1 MAQGYGLGAIYAEL
15 DSYIVLVRSLPTTGI
30 QMMVSTSSITWHLGC
45 YISRV
50 GLDYTIVLFFRTG
63 ICQF

>member
-15 DSYIVLVRSLPTTGI
+15 DSYIVLVRSLLTGI
-30 QMMVSTSSITWHLGC
+30 QMMVSTSSITWYLGC
-45 YISRV
+45 NISRV
-50 GLDYTIVLFFRTG
+50 GVDYTIVLFFRTG